1 VRLKI
6 TVDNKAYEVEVEV
19 ADADVVSGVRYVGGN
34 SSNGGGG
41 PTLVAPV
48 AAGAA
53 GGKEPSDEAKAVRSP
68 LAGVVSE
75 VHVAPGD
82 VVEADQPVVVLEAM
96 KMFTT
101 VTSPIAGTI
110 KSVEIAKT
118 DGVKQGQLLMELE

>member
-19 ADADVVSGVRYVGGN
+19 ADADVATGVRYVGGN
-34 SSNGGGG
+34 SSGGGG
-41 PTLVAPV
+41 VTLVAPA
-48 AAGAA
+48 AAGGS

-82 VVEADQPVVVLEAM
+82 VVEADQAVVVLEAM

-110 KSVEIAKT
+110 KSVEVVKA
-118 DGVKQGQLLMELE
+118 DGVKQGQLLLELE